1 MRHSCEKNSGEL
13 DVELRSYTPEKL
25 SKTNMTLEKQPSE
38 DVYLSPIQ
46 NGDFPLTC

>member
-1 MRHSCEKNSGEL
+1 MTHSCEKNRGEL
-13 DVELRSYTPEKL
+13 DVELRSYTPP
-25 SKTNMTLEKQPSE
+25 KTNLTLEKQPFE